1 MRGKTRK
8 KSLRENM
15 WVLPVALVILV
26 IFMIG
31 VIKMY
36 KKNKKTYQAREEL
49 AGELLELETKYD
61 NLETKLEK
69 LSTDRG
75 VEEELRDQY
84 HVVENG
90 EEQIVIIE
98 NDPENIDNEEKS
110 WLVDLFH

>member
-8 KSLRENM
+8 KTLRENI
-15 WVLPVALVILV
+15 WVVPIALVILV

-36 KKNKKTYQAREEL
+36 GKNKKTQQAREEL
-49 AGELLELETKYD
+49 AAELLELETKYN
-61 NLETKLEK
+61 NLEVKLDK
-69 LSTDRG
+69 LSTERG

-84 HVVENG
+84 HVVVEG

-98 NDPENIDNEEKS
+98 NEPENIDNKEKS
-110 WLVDLFH
+110 WLADLFH